1 MKTIVVSAPSV
12 GLTPPVSPIP
22 NLGVSWLGYLAP
34 AGATGT
40 LGFNGITAM
49 TGHAMAGFNCDAHVA
64 PDALHAVAGVVA
76 AVPFAARPFA
86 ASTLAATAA
95 VEAVAGAQQAAAA
108 PKQAD
113 KPVVTRNDASPLG
126 NRPGA
131 PPS

>member
-1 MKTIVVSAPSV
+1 MKTIVVSAPSA
-12 GLTPPVSPIP
+12 GLTPPVAPISPV
-22 NLGVSWLGYLAP
+22 GVSWRGYLPP

-40 LGFNGITAM
+40 LGFSGLTAM
-49 TGHAMAGFNCDAHVA
+49 TGRAMAGFNCGGHVA

-76 AVPFAARPFA
+76 TVPFAAMPFA
-86 ASTLAATAA
+86 ASTLAASATVA
-95 VEAVAGAQQAAAA
+95 AVAGDKQAATA

-131 PPS
+131 PPG